1 MKKQV
6 LLLTSLALVVHSSIA
21 DPLTDYRAKLAE
33 QRQQMLDARKQ
44 ADIDARR
51 GWHWYNDEEP
61 QPEEP
66 PADEDETAQTPP
78 PEPEKPVEPEQPK
91 PPQTVKLDNQWMR
104 ENMPRL
110 LDDAMNNSNDENKV
124 AAYWMV
130 HRLLVDQATKFQ
142 DSTRRLYM
150 THPELSASEN
160 ARRPTSQIAVKIRDA
175 EAAQSKRAVLQAIFE
190 RAGIWFFYRSDCRYC
205 QQEAPVL
212 KAIEREFMV
221 NMLPISLDGLPLP
234 GGEFPDYVTDRDY
247 SRASMLG
254 VRNTP
259 SIYLVTNDGSQIHM
273 LAEGIIPGEELVDTI
288 LYVARK
294 AGVINEQELQQTR
307 EVQQVYT
314 NNQDGPMEVPREWV
328 EGGDPKQL
336 VDALKDRME
345 SVQPFGSTPA
355 GAQAK

>member
-1 MKKQV
+1 MKQKI
-6 LLLTSLALVVHSSIA
+6 LLLTSLALVVHSAIA
-21 DPLTDYRAKLAE
+21 DPLTEHRAKLAE
-33 QRQQMLDARKQ
+33 QRQQLLDARKQ
-44 ADIDARR
+44 ADTDARR
-51 GWHWYNDEEP
+51 GWHWYNDEDP
-61 QPEEP
+61 QPEELP
-66 PADEDETAQTPP
+66 DNEKAQTPP
-78 PEPEKPVEPEQPK
+78 PEPEKPVEQKKPEPPK
-91 PPQTVKLDNQWMR
+91 TVKLDNAWMR

-190 RAGIWFFYRSDCRYC
+190 RAGIWFFYRADCRYC

-314 NNQDGPMEVPREWV
+314 NNEDGPMEVPREWV
-328 EGGDPKQL
+328 EGADPKQL
-336 VDALKDRME
+336 VDALKERME
-345 SVQPFGSTPA
+345 SVQPFGSTPT

>member
-1 MKKQV
+1 MKKKV
-6 LLLTSLALVVHSSIA
+6 LLLTALALAVHSATA
-21 DPLTDYRAKLAE
+21 DPLTEYRAKLAE
-33 QRQQMLDARKQ
+33 QQQRLLDARKQ

-51 GWHWYNDEEP
+51 GWHWYNEEEP
-61 QPEEP
+61 QPEEAP
-66 PADEDETAQTPP
+66 PEESAQTPP
-78 PEPEKPVEPEQPK
+78 PEKPVEKEKPEPPK
-91 PPQTVKLDNQWMR
+91 TVKLDNAWLR

-110 LDDAMNNSNDENKV
+110 LDDAMNNPDDENKL
-124 AAYWMV
+124 AAYWLV
-130 HRLLVDQATKFQ
+130 HRLAVDQATKFQ

-150 THPELSASEN
+150 TNPELSASEN

-254 VRNTP
+254 VRSTP

-273 LAEGIIPGEELVDTI
+273 LAEGVIPGDELVDTI

-307 EVQQVYT
+307 EVQQVFT
-314 NNQDGPMEVPREWV
+314 NKEEGPLEVPREWV
-328 EGGDPKQL
+328 DGDPKKL
-336 VDALKDRME
+336 VETLKARMG
-345 SVQPFGSTPA
+345 SVQAFGSTPA
-355 GAQAK
+355 GAQQNGNQ